1 MLSKQEEEFIR
12 YWEENRS
19 RKKKFLRQ
27 FSIGLPLSVLIVVVL
42 FFNIFSGWYE
52 RADMVLRSN
61 SSLIIVVLIAA
72 LGIAVFMTIFS
83 SRHKWDQNEQR
94 YKELLTKKEKASETD
109 ATDHQ

>member
-12 YWEENRS
+12 YWQENRS
-19 RKKKFLRQ
+19 KKKKFLRQ
-27 FSIGLPLSVLIVVVL
+27 FSIGLPLSVLIVAVL
-42 FFNIFSGWYE
+42 FFNILSGWHE

-72 LGIAVFMTIFS
+72 VGISVFITVFS

-94 YKELLTKKEKASETD
+94 YKELLAKKEKASKTD
-109 ATDHQ
+109 ATDH

>member
-1 MLSKQEEEFIR
+1 MLTKQEENFIR
-12 YWEENRS
+12 YWENNRS

-42 FFNIFSGWYE
+42 FFNVFSGWYE

-61 SSLIIVVLIAA
+61 SSLIIVILIAVV
-72 LGIAVFMTIFS
+72 GISVFVTVFA

-94 YKELLTKKEKASETD
+94 YQELKSKKAKASGNG
-109 ATDHQ
+109 ATD